1 MENCKVET
9 TTEEETTLTGKDVV
23 KQLRAGAYVLT
34 SGVLVG
40 MNWADELVVSNNPL
54 KNGETSKVP
63 LRKKDIAELESLSAL
78 VTSFYKKQDAD
89 YQEEGAL
96 DTLSAIKAVK

>member
-54 KNGETSKVP
+54 KNTTSKVP